1 MKGIGR
7 LTFLIIYL
15 VRNLS
20 ALVSGANIG
29 DLTGLEELIGMLVKS
44 GDLDQN
50 CFQVMWQ
57 LFTKVMPDTTPDEAR
72 SALLLLGMVG
82 NVSPNII
89 SSNINVLI
97 EHGLERGDFK
107 IAHDTCQALMKISA
121 STKSTSPDIPP
132 FRLAQDHELVR
143 LLNLFLFIHPF
154 NISVFFLV

>member
-1 MKGIGR
+1 
-7 LTFLIIYL
+7 
-15 VRNLS
+15 
-20 ALVSGANIG
+20 
-29 DLTGLEELIGMLVKS
+29 MLVKS

-82 NVSPNII
+82 NVSPKII

-121 STKSTSPDIPP
+121 STKSTSPDVPP

-143 LLNLFLFIHPF
+143 LLNLFHFIHF
-154 NISVFFLV
+154 LTFLYFFS